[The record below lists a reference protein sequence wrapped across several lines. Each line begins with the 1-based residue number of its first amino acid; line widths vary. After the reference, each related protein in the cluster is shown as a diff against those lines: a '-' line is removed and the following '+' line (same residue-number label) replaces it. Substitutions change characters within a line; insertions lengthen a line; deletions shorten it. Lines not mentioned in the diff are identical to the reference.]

1 MTMPRPSLVTVEN
14 YDTLRESI
22 PSFFMREISVVRLT
36 SIRIAAPL
44 GPATRP
50 CVSSSTRRISS
61 RSLDSR
67 GLDVGTAAPARLSS
81 RPELQERCR
90 EFKDECRSMT
100 APSIEG
106 QYNATAS
113 LPYLPSWRSL
123 SHAARRQGGG
133 SGILEVRRP
142 LRTGGELSVGR
153 GNLMACGLA
162 HRAHSRRY
170 RALFA
175 HSAAF
180 PNGIPPLGVG
190 RHASHLIRRIVPIY
204 ALLRH
209 P

>member
-90 EFKDECRSMT
+90 EFKRLRPLNRVT
-100 APSIEG
+100 AFPQLPAGVHACFHVTFAIVLISCC
-106 QYNATAS
+106 ATA
-113 LPYLPSWRSL
+113 R
-123 SHAARRQGGG
+123 RRQRNFR
-133 SGILEVRRP
+133 SSS
-142 LRTGGELSVGR
+142 TTTDWW
-153 GNLMACGLA
+153 
-162 HRAHSRRY
+162 
-170 RALFA
+170 
-175 HSAAF
+175 
-180 PNGIPPLGVG
+180 
-190 RHASHLIRRIVPIY
+190 
-204 ALLRH
+204 
-209 P
+209 

>member
-36 SIRIAAPL
+36 PIRIAAPL

-90 EFKDECRSMT
+90 EFKDGCRSMT

-106 QYNATAS
+106 QYYATACF
-113 LPYLPSWRSL
+113 LGTE
-123 SHAARRQGGG
+123 AAGFAAPFP
-133 SGILEVRRP
+133 RRP
-142 LRTGGELSVGR
+142 TSSRFTSS
-153 GNLMACGLA
+153 ACVQVTRCGP
-162 HRAHSRRY
+162 S
-170 RALFA
+170 FTTT
-175 HSAAF
+175 
-180 PNGIPPLGVG
+180 
-190 RHASHLIRRIVPIY
+190 
-204 ALLRH
+204 
-209 P
+209 